1 MVMSD
6 LPSGRGG
13 AFEPYSRS
21 RGAGFITPGAVGI
34 VAVIRRTHPPLSTR
48 YTADDGRDVPL
59 GHPAR
64 PMWRGRVHLVA
75 LWLFVPAMAL
85 LIGSASDARARV
97 GALLYAFGLC
107 SMFATSVVYH
117 RWVHGLRARAI
128 WRRLDHAAIYA
139 AIAGSATPLALVSMA
154 PGTGFALA
162 LALWATALPGV
173 ALKLGHW
180 HHGDVVGT
188 VLYFVLSAECLTV
201 IPALFRRDGA
211 TPVVLCFASGA
222 VYVAGAIMF
231 GLKRPSL
238 RAGIFGYHEAW
249 HTMTVVAAA
258 TQFVAVWITCT

>member
-1 MVMSD
+1 M
-6 LPSGRGG
+6 
-13 AFEPYSRS
+13 
-21 RGAGFITPGAVGI
+21 GF
-34 VAVIRRTHPPLSTR
+34 IRRTHPPLSTR
-48 YTADDGRDVPL
+48 YTAEDGRDVPL

-64 PMWRGRVHLVA
+64 PTWRGRVHLVA
-75 LWLFVPAMAL
+75 LWFVVPAMGL
-85 LIGSASDARARV
+85 LIGSADGQRARIGTV
-97 GALLYAFGLC
+97 VYAFGLC
-107 SMFATSVVYH
+107 SMFTTSVVYH

-154 PGTGFALA
+154 PGTGLALA
-162 LALWATALPGV
+162 LALWATALAGV

-188 VLYFVLSAECLTV
+188 VLYFVLSAECLAV
-201 IPALFRRDGA
+201 IPALFRSDGA

-238 RAGIFGYHEAW
+238 RPGIFGYHEAW
-249 HTMTVVAAA
+249 HAMTVVAAA
-258 TQFVAVWITCT
+258 THFVAVWITCT